1 MPADHL
7 HGAVLLAG
15 IILPSIV
22 MLNFALCAQTSGKA
36 EQPSW
41 DDMQQMYPG
50 ITCEGPAC
58 SVPGQDG
65 CPADADSGFRPTW
78 YGTEDGKDP
87 FADGSYRAEVQ
98 QGSREGADP
107 APGSPRR
114 RVRPPGDEQYR
125 AAVDAALGS
134 AAASPLEHF
143 QSG

>member
-7 HGAVLLAG
+7 HGAVLLAS

-22 MLNFALCAQTSGKA
+22 MLRFALCAQTYGKA

-41 DDMQQMYPG
+41 DEMQQMYPG
-50 ITCEGPAC
+50 ITSEGPAC

-65 CPADADSGFRPTW
+65 CPSDADSGFRPTW
-78 YGTEDGKDP
+78 HGTEDGMYIV
-87 FADGSYRAEVQ
+87 ADGSYRAEVQ
-98 QGSREGADP
+98 RGSRDGADT
-107 APGSPRR
+107 AAGSPRR
-114 RVRPPGDEQYR
+114 QVRPSGDEQYR

-134 AAASPLEHF
+134 AAASPLDHF